1 MNWTDW
7 WVWMAAGVA
16 LAILEVILPGAI
28 FLGFAVGAFMVGL
41 LFLLGIPL
49 GGVYTTFL
57 VFAVISA
64 LAWFVLRRY
73 LGVRKGQIKTFDKD
87 IND

>member
-1 MNWTDW
+1 MSWTDW

-41 LFLLGIPL
+41 LFLLGVPL
-49 GGVYTTFL
+49 GGVYMTFL
-57 VFAVISA
+57 MFAVISA
-64 LAWFVLRRY
+64 LAWLFLRRF
-73 LGVRKGQIKTFDKD
+73 LGVRKGQIKIINKD